1 MSLVPLCPERSSQ
14 PVSRV
19 MVHLFSRL
27 TRLISRVSRF
37 TSPIPETGSPP
48 PPLTEQDPSVKSKS
62 IREPTREIIYEARS
76 LRDDVDAWIES
87 LQLATLEHER
97 VQVGNRAYAYAM
109 KVGLS
114 SSYSSFFTRSF
125 LPSFHPTLDEKES
138 ADDQILLLRMVFGY
152 TRDHDKV
159 QDAALQVLTH
169 CSTSTALLGMSIE

>member
-1 MSLVPLCPERSSQ
+1 
-14 PVSRV
+14 VSRV

-48 PPLTEQDPSVKSKS
+48 PPLTEQDPSIKSKS
-62 IREPTREIIYEARS
+62 MREPTREIIYEARS

-114 SSYSSFFTRSF
+114 SSSVLSGHPKPRRQICSGRSTK
-125 LPSFHPTLDEKES
+125 LIIRS
-138 ADDQILLLRMVFGY
+138 Y
-152 TRDHDKV
+152 
-159 QDAALQVLTH
+159 
-169 CSTSTALLGMSIE
+169 C

>member
-1 MSLVPLCPERSSQ
+1 
-14 PVSRV
+14 

-37 TSPIPETGSPP
+37 SSPIPETGSPP

-62 IREPTREIIYEARS
+62 TREPTREIIYEARS

-114 SSYSSFFTRSF
+114 SSSVLSEGTHIL
-125 LPSFHPTLDEKES
+125 LPSTTTTNLLGKEDQ
-138 ADDQILLLRMVFGY
+138 ADNQILLLRMVFGY
-152 TRDHDKV
+152 TREHDKV